1 MNIDKSQLVTGEI
14 ADYFL
19 DRSSGILYS
28 YSKNIRRTVTNISGN
43 IRLVKEITGGRP
55 VPLLIHL
62 CNSPVP
68 DRETRRYS
76 ATQLPHVYKAMAMV
90 SEPGLSS
97 LIMSL
102 LFRFRKPPIPMRA
115 FTDEDKAR
123 AWLLQFC

>member
-55 VPLLIHL
+55 VALLIFA
-62 CNSPVP
+62 
-68 DRETRRYS
+68 R
-76 ATQLPHVYKAMAMV
+76 
-90 SEPGLSS
+90 
-97 LIMSL
+97 
-102 LFRFRKPPIPMRA
+102 MRA
-115 FTDEDKAR
+115 
-123 AWLLQFC
+123 